1 MKTVG
6 ILLLF
11 GLCTTIGMRLAARR
25 TERYRHLCVLHSEL
39 NRFSETIGATQATL
53 SDIAQTGEGDFYRML
68 QTYLSARNSGMREW
82 EAANIAT
89 SESTL
94 VDADRQAMVAFLNG
108 LSSCSLSQLKNRAE
122 TLDASLAAA
131 ERDAEQSAKQAKT
144 IRALGVLVGVGF
156 CILLL

>member
-1 MKTVG
+1 
-6 ILLLF
+6 
-11 GLCTTIGMRLAARR
+11 
-25 TERYRHLCVLHSEL
+25 
-39 NRFSETIGATQATL
+39 
-53 SDIAQTGEGDFYRML
+53 ML

-131 ERDAEQSAKQAKT
+131 EQDAEQSAKQAKT